1 MLYTPREKDE
11 EENLLLS
18 IAMALTL
25 LFPISGDSGLLS
37 NAGGFLKARKKLS
50 WLLNCQETFQNLTN
64 LPSSGRHIITI
75 TFPPT
80 GVEIENAH
88 KG

>member
-37 NAGGFLKARKKLS
+37 NAGGFLKARKKLPMAS
-50 WLLNCQETFQNLTN
+50 Q
-64 LPSSGRHIITI
+64 LPGNIPK
-75 TFPPT
+75 FD
-80 GVEIENAH
+80 
-88 KG
+88 